1 MRVIGTAGHVDHGK
15 STLIHALTGINPDRL
30 REEQER
36 QMTIDLGFAWMRLPG
51 GEEVGFV
58 DVPGHRDFIENMLAG
73 VTGIDAALLV
83 IAADEGVMPQ
93 TREHVA
99 ILDLLDVSRGV
110 VALTKCDLVDDPSW
124 LELVVEEVRDLIKT
138 TRLADAPI
146 VQVSGVTRQGLDGL
160 VQELEAAVRGVPPR
174 PDRGR
179 PRLPI
184 DRAFT
189 IAGFGTVVTGT
200 LSGGSLVV
208 GEEVQVLPQGISA
221 RVRGLQTHKHRVERA
236 VPGSRTAANLAG
248 VEVRELR
255 RGDVVVRPGTY
266 QPTRLIDVRFRMLP
280 GLASP
285 LRHNQQVKVF
295 LGSAQRL
302 GRVRVLGVDQVS
314 PGEEGWLQIVLRE
327 PLVAERDDRFI
338 LRRPSPGETL
348 GGGRVVDPHPTR
360 LHRRRDTAVLER
372 LERAL
377 RGTPGDRLAEALS
390 GEGPI
395 PLVQAVR
402 QTGLEADEVRH
413 ALAEL
418 VEEGRLVLLGDE
430 PATPQSEVLA
440 MEGAAWQ
447 ALVRRVEGLLA
458 AYHEANPLRLGMPR
472 QELRTRLGLEA
483 KVFGAVVQRAKLDG
497 VIEESGPRLRLR
509 GRAVTLTPRQQAE
522 CENLLERFRRA
533 PYATPSLKECA
544 AAVGEDLLEYLV
556 ECGQLVQLS
565 DEVLLEARAYQEAV
579 EAVRQ
584 LIREQGSVTVAEV
597 RDRFGT
603 SRKYAL
609 ALMEHLDAIGVTVR
623 EGDARRLGDGR

>member
-83 IAADEGVMPQ
+83 VAADEGVMPQ

-99 ILDLLDVSRGV
+99 ILDLLEVPRGV

-124 LELVVEEVRDLIKT
+124 LQLVGEEVRDLLKGT
-138 TRLADAPI
+138 PLADAPI
-146 VQVSGVTRQGLDGL
+146 VHVSGVTRQGLEAL
-160 VQELEAAVRGVPPR
+160 VSELEAAVGTVAPR

-200 LSGGSLVV
+200 LTGGSLVV
-208 GEEVQVLPQGISA
+208 GEEVEILPSGIPA
-221 RVRGLQTHKHRVERA
+221 RIRGLQTHKHKVELA

-248 VEVRELR
+248 VEVRQLR
-255 RGDVVVRPGTY
+255 RGDVVVRPGTH
-266 QPTRLIDVRFRMLP
+266 QPTRLLDVRLRMLP
-280 GLASP
+280 DLASS
-285 LRHNQQVKVF
+285 LRHDQQVKVF

-302 GRVRVLGVDQVS
+302 GRVRVLGADEVG
-314 PGEEGWLQIVLRE
+314 PGETAWLQVVLRE
-327 PLVAERDDRFI
+327 PVVAERGDHFI

-348 GGGRVVDPHPTR
+348 GGGRVVDPHPGR
-360 LHRRRDTAVLER
+360 LHRRREPAVLER

-390 GEGPI
+390 GEGPF
-395 PLVQAVR
+395 
-402 QTGLEADEVRH
+402 
-413 ALAEL
+413 ALAQAFRQAGLDAEDSRQAIADL
-418 VEEGRLVLLGDE
+418 ADQGRLVVFGDE
-430 PATPQSEVLA
+430 APTPRSEALA
-440 MEGAAWQ
+440 MEAAAWRALGKRLQ
-447 ALVRRVEGLLA
+447 ALVA
-458 AYHEANPLRLGMPR
+458 AYHEAHPLRLGMPR
-472 QELRTRLGLEA
+472 QELRARLGLEA
-483 KVFGAVVQRAKLDG
+483 KVFAAVVDRALQDG
-497 VIEESGPRLRLR
+497 LVAESGARLQLL
-509 GRAVTLTPRQQAE
+509 GWSVTLTARQQADSE
-522 CENLLERFRRA
+522 ALLERFRRA
-533 PYATPSLKECA
+533 PFATPSVKECV
-544 AAVGEDLLEYLV
+544 AAVGEEVLEYLV
-556 ECGQLVQLS
+556 ESGWLVRLS
-565 DEVLLEARAYQEAV
+565 EEVLLEAQVYRQAV
-579 EAVRQ
+579 EAVQQ
-584 LIREQGSVTVAEV
+584 LISERGSVTVAEV

-609 ALMEHLDAIGVTVR
+609 ALMEHLDAIGMTVR
-623 EGDARRLGDGR
+623 EGDTRRLAAGS